1 MGGGRGE
8 GSPLVISQKS
18 NDPLQEP
25 GGGRGGGGYFHR
37 ILSKTASTRGRLCC
51 VQ

>member
-25 GGGRGGGGYFHR
+25 GGEGGRG
-37 ILSKTASTRGRLCC
+37 IPP
-51 VQ
+51 